1 MNKDNNIGKNDN
13 DKPNEFQE
21 PAATYHRPRI
31 RFFDSY
37 EGQREEMYVYLA
49 SLSPVQRMANLL
61 ELIIKTYGLTPENMK
76 NHRWDKKIKII
87 RYDEFSS

>member
-1 MNKDNNIGKNDN
+1 MNKDNNIEKTDH
-13 DKPNEFQE
+13 DQPKEFHE
-21 PAATYHRPRI
+21 PVTTYRRPRI

-37 EGQREEMYVYLA
+37 EGQREEMYVYWA

-76 NHRWDKKIKII
+76 NHRRDKKIKII